1 MAEQKKKTKRT
12 YPAKKKPRSSRKGA
26 TRRATLDADKRTYQ
40 AETTSVSLKAVL
52 GMPPL
57 KMVLVHAQNDRANA
71 AMKTMTKSKS
81 KKTLS
86 QQEAVIKIIEHLMK
100 D

>member
-1 MAEQKKKTKRT
+1 MAEQKKKTKRRYT
-12 YPAKKKPRSSRKGA
+12 ARKKPKPSRKA
-26 TRRATLDADKRTYQ
+26 AARRTTPDSEKRIYH
-40 AETTSVSLKAVL
+40 AETASVSLTAGL

-71 AMKTMTKSKS
+71 ATKPMTKS

-86 QQEAVIKIIEHLMK
+86 QQEAVIKLIEHLTK
-100 D
+100 TQ